1 MLPHNSYMSSTVKAY
16 HNGIVWVCFKIPNLL
31 QIHDGIECYCYWSDI
46 PKSNCMC
53 RIFFFFLDLLL
64 IFRISYKFILLTY
77 NSLPIPS
84 ITTLCA
90 PLKINIIKLL
100 ASVGWNYCWCW
111 TVFCRL
117 AMICFSGCLGL
128 LMYTMAYFGIL
139 GVI

>member
-1 MLPHNSYMSSTVKAY
+1 MPL
-16 HNGIVWVCFKIPNLL
+16 
-31 QIHDGIECYCYWSDI
+31 
-46 PKSNCMC
+46 KSNCMC
-53 RIFFFFLDLLL
+53 KIFLFLDLLL

-77 NSLPIPS
+77 NSLPFPS

-117 AMICFSGCLGL
+117 AMICFSCCLGFINVYHGIFWYTWCYLGGFLRIINLRPLYWTSRPGLCYIVGCLALESVAASGNWL
-128 LMYTMAYFGIL
+128 PE
-139 GVI
+139 